1 MKRRKRSRRC
11 YLKSCARLTKIW
23 SNTSQMSDT
32 RMQILRRPGVN
43 FAQVWSEFC
52 AGWSEFC
59 AGSGEFC
66 AGLGEFGADSK
77 SFLAIID
84 AVTPAIGKTPLPVGL
99 SASTIV
105 AINGSRYRLP
115 RAPVAASTTN
125 PPSTTTSK
133 LQSEF
138 GWVFG
143 KVEVARSKL
152 GCGRTRAPTFGS
164 SRALPLWSPCVLQPK
179 RASKLAPGSPSSCD
193 RELWSSVGGPWKK
206 WHIE

>member
-1 MKRRKRSRRC
+1 MKATPTFLRSVGKSDTRFPILVCVLTTLSISGCSEPEGGMHMKRRKRSRRC

-77 SFLAIID
+77 SFLAISG

-115 RAPVAASTTN
+115 CACRRFDNESPVNDNVQT
-125 PPSTTTSK
+125 
-133 LQSEF
+133 
-138 GWVFG
+138 
-143 KVEVARSKL
+143 
-152 GCGRTRAPTFGS
+152 
-164 SRALPLWSPCVLQPK
+164 PK
-179 RASKLAPGSPSSCD
+179 
-193 RELWSSVGGPWKK
+193 
-206 WHIE
+206 